1 MHIQTAEQFRRT
13 VQALAET
20 DALIAKERSYL
31 PRLQKANYLAGL
43 ERHAEKLS
51 TMIRKYRGE

>member
-1 MHIQTAEQFRRT
+1 MIKTQDQFRRT

-31 PRLQKANYLAGL
+31 PQHQKADYLAAL
-43 ERHAEKLS
+43 EAHADKLGA
-51 TMIRKYRGE
+51 MIREFPQ

>member
-1 MHIQTAEQFRRT
+1 MQITNQDQFRRT

-31 PRLQKANYLAGL
+31 PKFQKADYLAFL
-43 ERHAEKLS
+43 EAHADNLGA
-51 TMIRKYRGE
+51 MIRQYQA